1 MYYSAFGE
9 SFRNGDYSKQ
19 NWDKVYQIDDR
30 VLWDIRLFLKERLM
44 KKIRSRVAD
53 PIQFRFDSPRQ
64 IVQIQESLKNDVLT
78 IGFARRFAT
87 YKRAH
92 LLFTNLERLER
103 IVNNPTRPVQFVFA
117 GKAHPADK
125 AGQDLIKKIVE
136 VSKMPQ
142 FLGKVIF
149 LQNYDMELARRMV
162 QGVDVWMNT
171 PTRPLE
177 ASGTSGEKA
186 VMNGVLHFSVLDGW
200 WVEGYKEGAGWM
212 LPMEKTFDDPRY
224 QDEMDA
230 ELIYATIE
238 EQIAPLYYNRNESN
252 LPVGWVAAI
261 KKCVAEV
268 ASQFTT
274 NRMMQDYED
283 RYYAKLFTRHE
294 RMIADNF
301 AEAREIAAWKRR
313 VSRDWDKVRVLDFK
327 QFDVG
332 HTAIKLGESYN
343 LEVRVDVDGLL
354 PEDVGVELLI
364 ADQITEGQD
373 HNKISIKNTFEFE
386 RTAVE
391 GSVVT
396 YKLSSAPENAGSYDV
411 AIRVFARNPKLPHR
425 MDFALVKWV

>member
-1 MYYSAFGE
+1 M
-9 SFRNGDYSKQ
+9 
-19 NWDKVYQIDDR
+19 
-30 VLWDIRLFLKERLM
+30 
-44 KKIRSRVAD
+44 
-53 PIQFRFDSPRQ
+53 
-64 IVQIQESLKNDVLT
+64 
-78 IGFARRFAT
+78 
-87 YKRAH
+87 
-92 LLFTNLERLER
+92 ERLEQ
-103 IVNNPTRPVQFVFA
+103 IVNNPERPVQFVFA

-212 LPMEKTFDDPRY
+212 LPMESTFDDPRY

-230 ELIYATIE
+230 ELIYTTIE
-238 EQIAPLYYNRNESN
+238 EQIAPLYYERDENN
-252 LPVGWVAAI
+252 LPVRWIASV
-261 KKCVAEV
+261 KKCIAEV

-283 RYYAKLFTRHE
+283 RFYSKLYTRHQK
-294 RMIADNF
+294 MVADDF

-313 VSRDWDKVRVLDFK
+313 VSRSWDKIQVLGFK
-327 QFDVG
+327 QYDVG
-332 HTAIKLGESYN
+332 HTAIKLGEHYN
-343 LEVRVDVDGLL
+343 LEVTLDLGDLK
-354 PEDVGVELLI
+354 PEDVGVEVLV
-364 ADQITEGQD
+364 ADQITDDGQ
-373 HNKISIKNTFEFE
+373 NKGKITLRNTFQFE
-386 RTAVE
+386 LVQVE
-391 GSVVT
+391 GHVATFRLNST
-396 YKLSSAPENAGSYDV
+396 PENAGSYDV
-411 AIRVFARNPKLPHR
+411 AIRVYAKNPKLPHR